1 MIRFP
6 RQLASGVRR
15 VYSIRLRCTRPR
27 SYPLVRTFHTT
38 VPAAEEH
45 RGSKFLPEDFDE
57 VVSFDP
63 TTLKVEEGEEDAGDA
78 GEADGG
84 YTADRN
90 PEKDYLA
97 SLGGD
102 GDAKEGKGPRGPS
115 IFGGDDSNEFSIPEY
130 YNDEKFAH
138 LNDKQLAQLIQADY
152 EAMTTIADF
161 GNEEGWPITPDGEE
175 EDPEDTRN
183 LGRENEK
190 AWMAH
195 MDQSPTFEEDNQIG
209 HDVDFG
215 LASQY
220 FEPEKMEKDGKY
232 IFNDTPPTPTD
243 FAKPGF
249 KNRKDAMKIDKSE
262 LRHTNLHFLQQF
274 VGGNGEILSRR
285 VTGLSAKDQRKVA
298 KLIKRARHMGLVPTV
313 GGWSVKESGI
323 YLLGKTQASMQEG
336 VGGGGGLGE
345 EDSGLGN

>member
-1 MIRFP
+1 
-6 RQLASGVRR
+6 
-15 VYSIRLRCTRPR
+15 
-27 SYPLVRTFHTT
+27 

-220 FEPEKMEKDGKY
+220 FEPEKMEKDGKVRE
-232 IFNDTPPTPTD
+232 
-243 FAKPGF
+243 KP
-249 KNRKDAMKIDKSE
+249 RKEMRGAGGVERGAERQEGSE
-262 LRHTNLHFLQQF
+262 ATC
-274 VGGNGEILSRR
+274 
-285 VTGLSAKDQRKVA
+285 RKVA
-298 KLIKRARHMGLVPTV
+298 IPTIHFI
-313 GGWSVKESGI
+313 SIRSPL
-323 YLLGKTQASMQEG
+323 YLPIHPPIHRPPC
-336 VGGGGGLGE
+336 
-345 EDSGLGN
+345 